1 MPKPYFDIQQFGE
14 QTDIYIFGDI
24 TRYADEAS
32 QETSGHS
39 LVQQLKKIPDAA
51 EINLHIDSFGGNVS
65 EGWAIY
71 NALQSSRARVTSY
84 ADGFVASA
92 AIYPFLA
99 GQERIASNV
108 SAFYFH
114 PASQLAAGYAEDLRN
129 AANALDQL
137 TEIGLGAFTNAGMEE
152 QAARDLV
159 NSKAWYSPA
168 AMLEK
173 GIATSIR
180 KTGDASGVSQSVR
193 GLIVQQLMMPHKDET
208 PPAEPKPKE
217 PPAKISLMQ
226 MLCNI

>member
-51 EINLHIDSFGGNVS
+51 EINLHIDSFGGNIS

-114 PASQLAAGYAEDLRN
+114 PASQLAAGYAEDLRS
-129 AANALDQL
+129 AADALDQL
-137 TEIGLGAFTNAGMEE
+137 TEIGGAGRPRPCKQQGVVFPCRYAGKGHCNQHPQNWRYFRRFPERARLDCT
-152 QAARDLV
+152 AAYD
-159 NSKAWYSPA
+159 A
-168 AMLEK
+168 A
-173 GIATSIR
+173 
-180 KTGDASGVSQSVR
+180 
-193 GLIVQQLMMPHKDET
+193 
-208 PPAEPKPKE
+208 
-217 PPAKISLMQ
+217 
-226 MLCNI
+226 

>member
-24 TRYADEAS
+24 TRYADEAN
-32 QETSGHS
+32 QETSGYS

-71 NALQSSRARVTSY
+71 NALKDSRARVTSY

-114 PASQLAAGYAEDLRN
+114 PASQFTGGYAEDLRN
-129 AANALDQL
+129 AADALDQL

-159 NSKAWYSPA
+159 NSKAWYSPT

-193 GLIVQQLMMPHKDET
+193 GLIVQQLMVPHKDVE
-208 PPAEPKPKE
+208 PPAELQPEE
-217 PPAKISLMQ
+217 PPAKLSLMQ

>member
-32 QETSGHS
+32 QETSGYS

-71 NALQSSRARVTSY
+71 NALKDSRARVTSY

-114 PASQLAAGYAEDLRN
+114 PASQFAAGYAEDLRN
-129 AANALDQL
+129 AADALDQL

-159 NSKAWYSPA
+159 NSKAWYSPT

-193 GLIVQQLMMPHKDET
+193 GLIVQQLMVPHKDVE
-208 PPAEPKPKE
+208 PPAEP
-217 PPAKISLMQ
+217 PAKLSLMQ

>member
-24 TRYADEAS
+24 TRYAYEDS
-32 QETSGHS
+32 QETSAYS

-71 NALQSSRARVTSY
+71 NALQGSRARVTSY

-114 PASQLAAGYAEDLRN
+114 PASQLAAGYAEDLRS
-129 AANALDQL
+129 AADALDQL

-193 GLIVQQLMMPHKDET
+193 GLIVQQLMVPHKDET

-217 PPAKISLMQ
+217 PPAKLSLMQ
-226 MLCNI
+226 MLFNI

>member
-24 TRYADEAS
+24 ARYAEEAG

-39 LVQQLKKIPDAA
+39 LVQQLKKNPDAA

-71 NALQSSRARVTSY
+71 NALKSSHARVTSY

-114 PASQLAAGYAEDLRN
+114 PASQFAGGYAEDLRN
-129 AANALDQL
+129 AADALDQL

-159 NSKAWYSPA
+159 NSKAWYSPS

-193 GLIVQQLMMPHKDET
+193 GLIVQQLMVPHKDAE
-208 PPAEPKPKE
+208 PPAEPQPKE
-217 PPAKISLMQ
+217 PPAKLSLMQ

>member
-14 QTDIYIFGDI
+14 HTDIYIFGDI

-71 NALQSSRARVTSY
+71 NALKDSRARVTSY

-159 NSKAWYSPA
+159 NSKSWYSPA
-168 AMLEK
+168 AMLEM

-193 GLIVQQLMMPHKDET
+193 GLIVQQLMVPHKDVE
-208 PPAEPKPKE
+208 PPPE
-217 PPAKISLMQ
+217 PPAKLSLMQ

>member
-24 TRYADEAS
+24 VRYAYEDS

-39 LVQQLKKIPDAA
+39 LVQQLKKNPDAA

-114 PASQLAAGYAEDLRN
+114 PASQFTGGYAEDLRN
-129 AANALDQL
+129 AADELDQL

-180 KTGDASGVSQSVR
+180 KTGDVSGVSQSVR
-193 GLIVQQLMMPHKDET
+193 GLIVQQLMVPPKNEE
-208 PPAEPKPKE
+208 PPAEP
-217 PPAKISLMQ
+217 PAKLSLMQ

>member
-71 NALQSSRARVTSY
+71 NALKDSRARVTSY

-114 PASQLAAGYAEDLRN
+114 PASQFTGGYAEDLRN
-129 AANALDQL
+129 AADALDQL

-173 GIATSIR
+173 GVATSIR

-193 GLIVQQLMMPHKDET
+193 GLIVQQLMAPPKNEE
-208 PPAEPKPKE
+208 PPAEP
-217 PPAKISLMQ
+217 PAKLSLMQ

>member
-71 NALQSSRARVTSY
+71 NTLQSIRARVTSY

-114 PASQLAAGYAEDLRN
+114 PASQLVTGYAEDLRN
-129 AANALDQL
+129 AADTLDQL

-168 AMLEK
+168 AMLEM

-180 KTGDASGVSQSVR
+180 KTGDLSGVSQSVR
-193 GLIVQQLMMPHKDET
+193 GLIVQQLMVPHKDVE
-208 PPAEPKPKE
+208 PPAEPQPAE
-217 PPAKISLMQ
+217 PPAKRSLMQ

>member
-32 QETSGHS
+32 QETSGYS
-39 LVQQLKKIPDAA
+39 LVQQLKKTPDAA

-114 PASQLAAGYAEDLRN
+114 PASQFAVGYAEDLRS
-129 AANALDQL
+129 AADALDQL

-168 AMLEK
+168 AMLEM

-180 KTGDASGVSQSVR
+180 KTGDTSGVSQSVR
-193 GLIVQQLMMPHKDET
+193 GLIVQQLMVPHKDAE
-208 PPAEPKPKE
+208 PPAEPQPKE
-217 PPAKISLMQ
+217 PPAKPSLMQ

>member
-39 LVQQLKKIPDAA
+39 LVQQLKKNPDAA

-71 NALQSSRARVTSY
+71 NALKDSRARVTSY

-114 PASQLAAGYAEDLRN
+114 PASQFTGGYAEDLRN
-129 AANALDQL
+129 ADALDQL

-168 AMLEK
+168 DMLEK

-193 GLIVQQLMMPHKDET
+193 GLIVQQLMVPHKDVE
-208 PPAEPKPKE
+208 PPPEPQPEE
-217 PPAKISLMQ
+217 PPAKLSLMQ

>member
-24 TRYADEAS
+24 VRYADEDS
-32 QETSGHS
+32 QETSAHS

-71 NALQSSRARVTSY
+71 NALKDSRARVTSY

-114 PASQLAAGYAEDLRN
+114 PASQFTGGYAEDLRN
-129 AANALDQL
+129 AADALDQL

-193 GLIVQQLMMPHKDET
+193 GLIVQQLMVPHKDAE
-208 PPAEPKPKE
+208 PPAGPQPAE
-217 PPAKISLMQ
+217 PPAKLSLMQ

>member
-24 TRYADEAS
+24 TRYADEAN
-32 QETSGHS
+32 QETSGYS

-71 NALQSSRARVTSY
+71 NALKDSRARVTSY

-108 SAFYFH
+108 SAFYFR
-114 PASQLAAGYAEDLRN
+114 PASQFTGGYAEDLRN
-129 AANALDQL
+129 AADALDQL

-159 NSKAWYSPA
+159 NSKAWYSPT

-193 GLIVQQLMMPHKDET
+193 GLIVQQLMVPHKDVE
-208 PPAEPKPKE
+208 PPAELQPEE
-217 PPAKISLMQ
+217 PPAKLSLMQ

>member
-39 LVQQLKKIPDAA
+39 LVQQLKKNPNTA

-71 NALQSSRARVTSY
+71 NALKDSRARVTSY

-114 PASQLAAGYAEDLRN
+114 PASQFTGGYAEDLRN
-129 AANALDQL
+129 AADALDQL
-137 TEIGLGAFTNAGMEE
+137 TEIGLSAFTNAGMEE

-159 NSKAWYSPA
+159 NSKAWYSPT

-193 GLIVQQLMMPHKDET
+193 GLIVQQLMVPHKDVD
-208 PPAEPKPKE
+208 PPPEPQPKE
-217 PPAKISLMQ
+217 PPAKLSLMQ

>member
-1 MPKPYFDIQQFGE
+1 M
-14 QTDIYIFGDI
+14 
-24 TRYADEAS
+24 
-32 QETSGHS
+32 
-39 LVQQLKKIPDAA
+39 
-51 EINLHIDSFGGNVS
+51 
-65 EGWAIY
+65 
-71 NALQSSRARVTSY
+71 
-84 ADGFVASA
+84 
-92 AIYPFLA
+92 
-99 GQERIASNV
+99 

-129 AANALDQL
+129 AADALDQL

>member
-24 TRYADEAS
+24 TRYADEAG
-32 QETSGHS
+32 QETSAYS

-114 PASQLAAGYAEDLRN
+114 PASQLAAGYAEDLRS
-129 AANALDQL
+129 AADALDQL
-137 TEIGLGAFTNAGMEE
+137 TEIGLGAFTNAGME
-152 QAARDLV
+152 
-159 NSKAWYSPA
+159 WYSPA

-180 KTGDASGVSQSVR
+180 KAGDASGVSQSVR
-193 GLIVQQLMMPHKDET
+193 GLIVQQLMVPHKDET

-217 PPAKISLMQ
+217 PPAKHSLMQ

>member
-71 NALQSSRARVTSY
+71 NALKDSRARVTSY
-84 ADGFVASA
+84 ADGFVAST

-114 PASQLAAGYAEDLRN
+114 PASQLAAGYAEDLRS
-129 AANALDQL
+129 AADALDQL

-173 GIATSIR
+173 GIVTSIR

-193 GLIVQQLMMPHKDET
+193 GLIVQQLMAPHKDVE
-208 PPAEPKPKE
+208 PPAEPQPKE
-217 PPAKISLMQ
+217 PPAKLSLMQ

>member
-24 TRYADEAS
+24 VRYAYEDS
-32 QETSGHS
+32 QDTSAYS
-39 LVQQLKKIPDAA
+39 LVQQLKKNPDAA

-71 NALQSSRARVTSY
+71 NALKDRRARVTSY

-114 PASQLAAGYAEDLRN
+114 PASQLAAGYAEDLRS
-129 AANALDQL
+129 AADALDQL

-193 GLIVQQLMMPHKDET
+193 GLIVQQLMVPPKNEQ
-208 PPAEPKPKE
+208 PPAEP
-217 PPAKISLMQ
+217 PAKLSLMQ

>member
-24 TRYADEAS
+24 VRYAYEDS
-32 QETSGHS
+32 RDTSAYS
-39 LVQQLKKIPDAA
+39 LVQQLKKNPDAA

-71 NALQSSRARVTSY
+71 NALKDSRARVTSY

-114 PASQLAAGYAEDLRN
+114 PASQLAAGYAEDLRS
-129 AANALDQL
+129 AADALDQL

-193 GLIVQQLMMPHKDET
+193 GLIVQQLMVPPKNEQ
-208 PPAEPKPKE
+208 PPAEP
-217 PPAKISLMQ
+217 PAKLSLMQ

>member
-14 QTDIYIFGDI
+14 HTDIYIFGDI

-71 NALQSSRARVTSY
+71 NALKDSRARVTSY

-129 AANALDQL
+129 AADALDQL

-159 NSKAWYSPA
+159 NSKSWYSPA
-168 AMLEK
+168 AMLEM

-193 GLIVQQLMMPHKDET
+193 GLIVQQLMVPHKDVE
-208 PPAEPKPKE
+208 PPPE
-217 PPAKISLMQ
+217 PPAKLSLMQ

>member
-114 PASQLAAGYAEDLRN
+114 PASQLAAGYAEDLRS
-129 AANALDQL
+129 AADALDQL

-159 NSKAWYSPA
+159 NSKAWYSPS

-193 GLIVQQLMMPHKDET
+193 GLIVQQLMVPHKDEE
-208 PPAEPKPKE
+208 PPAEPQPAE
-217 PPAKISLMQ
+217 PPAKPSLMQ

>member
-1 MPKPYFDIQQFGE
+1 MLNPYFDIQQFGE

-39 LVQQLKKIPDAA
+39 LVQHLKKNPDAA

-71 NALQSSRARVTSY
+71 NALKDSRARVTSY

-129 AANALDQL
+129 AADALDQL

-173 GIATSIR
+173 GIATSIC
-180 KTGDASGVSQSVR
+180 KMGDASGVSQSVR
-193 GLIVQQLMMPHKDET
+193 GLIVQQLMVPPKNEE
-208 PPAEPKPKE
+208 PPAEP
-217 PPAKISLMQ
+217 PAKLSLMQ

>member
-24 TRYADEAS
+24 TRCADENS
-32 QETSGHS
+32 QDTSGHS

-114 PASQLAAGYAEDLRN
+114 PASQLAAGYAEDLRS
-129 AANALDQL
+129 AADALDQL

-152 QAARDLV
+152 QAARDL
-159 NSKAWYSPA
+159 
-168 AMLEK
+168 
-173 GIATSIR
+173 
-180 KTGDASGVSQSVR
+180 
-193 GLIVQQLMMPHKDET
+193 
-208 PPAEPKPKE
+208 
-217 PPAKISLMQ
+217 
-226 MLCNI
+226 

>member
-24 TRYADEAS
+24 TRYADES
-32 QETSGHS
+32 NQETSGYS
-39 LVQQLKKIPDAA
+39 LIQQLKKNPDAA

-71 NALQSSRARVTSY
+71 NALKDSRARVTSY

-114 PASQLAAGYAEDLRN
+114 PASQFTGGYAEDLRN
-129 AANALDQL
+129 AADALDQL

-152 QAARDLV
+152 KAARDLV

-180 KTGDASGVSQSVR
+180 KMGDASGVSQSVR
-193 GLIVQQLMMPHKDET
+193 GLIVQQLMVPPKNEQ
-208 PPAEPKPKE
+208 PPAEP
-217 PPAKISLMQ
+217 PAKLSLMQ

>member
-24 TRYADEAS
+24 VRYADEAS

-39 LVQQLKKIPDAA
+39 LVQQLKKNPDAA

-71 NALQSSRARVTSY
+71 NVLKDSRARVTSY

-129 AANALDQL
+129 AADALDQL

-152 QAARDLV
+152 QTARDLV
-159 NSKAWYSPA
+159 NSKAWYSPT

-193 GLIVQQLMMPHKDET
+193 GLIVQQLMVPPKNEE
-208 PPAEPKPKE
+208 PPAEP
-217 PPAKISLMQ
+217 PAKLSLMQ

>member
-1 MPKPYFDIQQFGE
+1 MPRPYFDIQQSGE
-14 QTDIYIFGDI
+14 QADIYIFGDI
-24 TRYADEAS
+24 TSWKTEPN
-32 QETSGHS
+32 ETSAYS
-39 LVQQLKKIPDAA
+39 LVQQLQNLGNVAA
-51 EINLHIDSFGGNVS
+51 INMHIDSYGGSIS

-71 NALQSSRARVTSY
+71 NALQTNKARVTSY

-114 PASQLAAGYAEDLRN
+114 PASNIAAGYAEDLRT
-129 AANALDQL
+129 AADELDQL
-137 TEIGLGAFTNAGMEE
+137 TEIGLGAFTNTGMSE
-152 QAARDLV
+152 QDARELV
-159 NSKAWYSPA
+159 NSKSWYAPA

-180 KTGDASGVSQSVR
+180 KAEDSPGVSQSVR
-193 GLIVQQLMMPHKDET
+193 KLIMQQLIV
-208 PPAEPKPKE
+208 
-217 PPAKISLMQ
+217 PPAKPQEPTPPVKLSLMQ

>member
-24 TRYADEAS
+24 VRYTYEDS
-32 QETSGHS
+32 QETSAYS

-129 AANALDQL
+129 AAALR
-137 TEIGLGAFTNAGMEE
+137 AFVT
-152 QAARDLV
+152 RL
-159 NSKAWYSPA
+159 
-168 AMLEK
+168 
-173 GIATSIR
+173 R
-180 KTGDASGVSQSVR
+180 KR
-193 GLIVQQLMMPHKDET
+193 E
-208 PPAEPKPKE
+208 
-217 PPAKISLMQ
+217 
-226 MLCNI
+226 N

>member
-71 NALQSSRARVTSY
+71 NALKDSRARVTSY

-114 PASQLAAGYAEDLRN
+114 PASQLAAGYAEDLRS
-129 AANALDQL
+129 AADALDQL

-168 AMLEK
+168 AMLEM

-193 GLIVQQLMMPHKDET
+193 GLIVQQLMVPHKDET

-217 PPAKISLMQ
+217 PPAKLGLMQ

>member
-24 TRYADEAS
+24 VRYAYEDS
-32 QETSGHS
+32 QDTSAYS
-39 LVQQLKKIPDAA
+39 LVQQLKKNPDAA

-71 NALQSSRARVTSY
+71 NALKDSRARVTSY

-114 PASQLAAGYAEDLRN
+114 PASQFTGGYAEDLRN
-129 AANALDQL
+129 AADALDQL

-168 AMLEK
+168 DMLEK

-180 KTGDASGVSQSVR
+180 KTGDVSGVSQSVR
-193 GLIVQQLMMPHKDET
+193 GLIVQQLMVPPKNGQ
-208 PPAEPKPKE
+208 PPAEP
-217 PPAKISLMQ
+217 PAKRSLMQ
-226 MLCNI
+226 MLYNI